1 MSRKKYPWTLKRT
14 AAWLC
19 IAGLGAMYVI
29 TLLAALTARP
39 GAAALFRA
47 SLALTVFLPAV
58 CWLVIWLYGI
68 FAGRR
73 TIASLDLLN
82 SDPESRKRMEEELQG
97 KTAAEDGP
105 ENRK

>member
-1 MSRKKYPWTLKRT
+1 MNRKNYPRSIKRA

-19 IAGLGAMYVI
+19 IAGLGVMYLV

-39 GAAALFRA
+39 GAASLFRA
-47 SLALTVFLPAV
+47 SLALTVFLPVV

-68 FAGRR
+68 LAGRR

-82 SDPESRKRMEEELQG
+82 SDPESRKKMEEELQE
-97 KTAAEDGP
+97 KAAAEDGP
-105 ENRK
+105 ESRE